1 MSQAQL
7 EKFIGMVSNDPTL
20 LQKASGGEEDLQKGA
35 RNVVQYA
42 KAQGCDIT
50 EDEARGLLAQRA
62 AGELKDAQLDAVA
75 GGAIY
80 MNPGNEVGLLPAVQ
94 RQMGDGS
101 VRPLGGYDLKLGSKV
116 EGKH

>member
-7 EKFIGMVSNDPTL
+7 EKFIELVSKDPAR

-50 EDEARGLLAQRA
+50 EEEARGLLAQRA
-62 AGELKDAQLDAVA
+62 GEMKDAQLDAVA
-75 GGAIY
+75 GGAPIF
-80 MNPGNEVGLLPAVQ
+80 MRPGNEAGLLPAVQ

-101 VRPLGGYDLKLGSKV
+101 VRPIGGYDLKLGSKV

>member
-1 MSQAQL
+1 
-7 EKFIGMVSNDPTL
+7 
-20 LQKASGGEEDLQKGA
+20 
-35 RNVVQYA
+35 
-42 KAQGCDIT
+42 
-50 EDEARGLLAQRA
+50 
-62 AGELKDAQLDAVA
+62 LKDAQLDEVA

-80 MNPGNEVGLLPAVQ
+80 MAPGNEVGLVPAVQ

>member
-7 EKFIGMVSNDPTL
+7 DKFTGMISKDPTL

-42 KAQGCDIT
+42 KSQGCDIT
-50 EDEARGLLAQRA
+50 EEEARGLLAQR

-80 MNPGNEVGLLPAVQ
+80 MMPGTQAGLLPAVQ
-94 RQMGDGS
+94 GQLGDGS
-101 VRPLGGYDLKLGSKV
+101 VRPGAYDLKLGSKT
-116 EGKH
+116 GYKC